1 MNNIYLTV
9 AKAEIQKQTVT
20 TVTDKLHLMRQKDY
34 KFKILMVL
42 NLYSKF

>member
-1 MNNIYLTV
+1 MKNIYLPV

-20 TVTDKLHLMRQKDY
+20 TVTDNLHLMRQKDY